1 MKERVYKE
9 IALIVLPG
17 NKIFPINI
25 ITGMILRG
33 WDVFLRL
40 ARSQGRNP
48 FKNKDVWKPESVYH
62 EIF

>member
-33 WDVFLRL
+33 CDVFLRL

-48 FKNKDVWKPESVYH
+48 FKNKDV
-62 EIF
+62 

>member
-40 ARSQGRNP
+40 ARNQGRNP
-48 FKNKDVWKPESVYH
+48 FKNKDV
-62 EIF
+62 